1 MMNREKFEAGLAVRR
16 KVLGEEYVNRS
27 LATMTE
33 FTKPLQ
39 EMVTENCW
47 GEVWTRGVLER
58 KTRSLLTISMMVALK
73 MPVELKLHVLGALRN
88 GCTVEEIQ
96 ETLLQATVYSGIP
109 AGVDAFK
116 AAKAVIEDWQKQE

>member
-109 AGVDAFK
+109 AGVEAFK
-116 AAKAVIEDWQKQE
+116 AAKDVIEDWQKQE

>member
-1 MMNREKFEAGLAVRR
+1 MNKEKFEAGLAVRR
-16 KVLGEEYVNRS
+16 AVLGEEYVDKS
-27 LATMTE
+27 LSSMTE

-73 MPVELKLHVLGALRN
+73 MPHELQLHVLGALRN
-88 GCTVEEIQ
+88 GCSVEEIQ
-96 ETLLQATVYSGIP
+96 ETLLHATVYSGIP
-109 AGVDAFK
+109 AGVEAFK
-116 AAKAVIEDWQKQE
+116 AAKEVIENWRKEQ

>member
-1 MMNREKFEAGLAVRR
+1 MNKEKFEAGLAIR
-16 KVLGEEYVNRS
+16 KEVLGAEYVDKA

-58 KTRSLLTISMMVALK
+58 KTRSLLTIAMMVALK
-73 MPVELKLHVLGALRN
+73 MPAELKLHVLGALRN
-88 GCTVEEIQ
+88 GCTMEEIQ
-96 ETLLQATVYSGIP
+96 ETLLQATVYSGVP
-109 AGVDAFK
+109 AGVEAFK
-116 AAKAVIEDWQKQE
+116 AAKEVIENWQKNE